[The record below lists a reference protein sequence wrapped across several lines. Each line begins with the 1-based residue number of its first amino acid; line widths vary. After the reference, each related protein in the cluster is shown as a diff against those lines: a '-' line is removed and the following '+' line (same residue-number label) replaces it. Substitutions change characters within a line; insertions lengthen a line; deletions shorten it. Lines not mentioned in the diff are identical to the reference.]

1 MKLLSRTASLVR
13 HARTLPA
20 EEWVLFSHALSL
32 VICVRMALWLLPS
45 RVIVQRVL
53 EGSQRLPATARSGV
67 RPDQIGWAIDAASRR
82 VPRASCLTQAVAGQ
96 ILLRRHG
103 IASTLQVGVIRDQQ
117 GFRAHAWIEEGGRI
131 LIGGIGSR
139 QFTAMT
145 EFHAVSRSAP
155 SPAGSS
161 NQAGVV

>member
-1 MKLLSRTASLVR
+1 MNPLSRTASLVR
-13 HARTLPA
+13 HVHTLQS
-20 EEWVLFSHALSL
+20 EEWILFSHAFSL
-32 VICVRMALWLLPS
+32 VICVRLALWLLPS
-45 RVIVQRVL
+45 RVIVQRVH
-53 EGSQRLPATARSGV
+53 EASKRPHAAARSGV

-131 LIGGIGSR
+131 LIGGIGSK

-145 EFHAVSRSAP
+145 EFHAVNRATP
-155 SPAGSS
+155 S
-161 NQAGVV
+161 QAESPRGVL